1 MLSFLSLLVL
11 PAAYASHFVNP
22 HHHSGRAID
31 AHTGDN
37 EFTFYDAGLGACGG
51 INRNSDFVV
60 AMNIPQWDGGA
71 DCYKE
76 ITITYKGKTA
86 KAQVVDRCGH
96 CAYGGLDLSRG
107 LFDFFEDETVGV
119 IHGDWSYVDS
129 TPQQTTTTTGQQTN
143 SNTSKTSTSKTT
155 SLATTSKSVPPE
167 TGNSVPPETSNSVSP
182 ETRNLVPSETSH
194 SVSQVTTSFA
204 AAPTVFED
212 APSQVMAQFSDALV
226 NLLGLVVQAA
236 TI

>member
-11 PAAYASHFVNP
+11 PATYASHHLHP
-22 HHHSGRAID
+22 RHHTGRAVD
-31 AHTGDN
+31 AHTGDK

-51 INRNSDFVV
+51 TNSNSDFVV

-76 ITITYKGKTA
+76 ITITYKDKTT

-107 LFDFFEDETVGV
+107 LFDFFEDEDVGL
-119 IHGDWSYVDS
+119 IHG
-129 TPQQTTTTTGQQTN
+129 N
-143 SNTSKTSTSKTT
+143 
-155 SLATTSKSVPPE
+155 TSKSVPL
-167 TGNSVPPETSNSVSP
+167 ETSSS
-182 ETRNLVPSETSH
+182 VPSETSS
-194 SVSQVTTSFA
+194 SVSRVTTSIA

-226 NLLGLVVQAA
+226 SLLGLVVQAA
-236 TI
+236 TV